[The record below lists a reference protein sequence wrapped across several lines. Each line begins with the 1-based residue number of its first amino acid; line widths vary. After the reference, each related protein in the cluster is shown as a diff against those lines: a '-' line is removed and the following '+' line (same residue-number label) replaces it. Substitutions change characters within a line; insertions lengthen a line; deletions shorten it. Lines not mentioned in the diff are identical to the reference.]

1 MTHAHVHGCVRI
13 CVVAQRVHDRAVA
26 RDLDVDVDG
35 GRTEWAMR
43 VYVGVSVKHDLDHRT
58 VGGPHGIPQRGPVGD
73 PVPMERPTDPVQSAR
88 PPDKD

>member
-35 GRTEWAMR
+35 GRTEWTMR
-43 VYVGVSVKHDLDHRT
+43 VLVDVGVSVEHSFGHRT
-58 VGGPHGIPQRGPVGD
+58 VRAPPHAV
-73 PVPMERPTDPVQSAR
+73 
-88 PPDKD
+88 